1 MWGVDCTVEG
11 WLVTDPA
18 DPGREGWTM
27 KQYTKKYD
35 NEWDARMRHG
45 KNLLAGRK
53 TEIWKQDGM
62 WFVRWFV

>member
-1 MWGVDCTVEG
+1 
-11 WLVTDPA
+11 
-18 DPGREGWTM
+18 M